1 MVKKKKTDFFERLQD
16 KWQLDNI
23 QQVLLVLLV
32 FACTGMTIIF
42 IKTPIFQFLGVNIEE
57 GGFWKTML
65 YLLFILPMYQIMLLF
80 YGFIFGQFGFFWEKE
95 KQLLKKLRAIFI
107 QKRR

>member
-1 MVKKKKTDFFERLQD
+1 MVKKKKTDFLERLQN

-32 FACTGMTIIF
+32 FACTGMTILF
-42 IKTPIFQFLGVNIEE
+42 IKTPIFQFLGEKMEE

-95 KQLLKKLRAIFI
+95 KQLLKKLQAIFI
-107 QKRR
+107 QKRK